1 MAKSMMHIASEK
13 PELGAVQ
20 KCVGSFGILFSSPK
34 GARVLRRT
42 QTAKL
47 ESRLCVFLRE
57 TSFYRTATPGRINDL
72 LTKRRLSLVRCR

>member
-13 PELGAVQ
+13 PGLGAVQ
-20 KCVGSFGILFSSPK
+20 KCVGSFDILFSSPK

-57 TSFYRTATPGRINDL
+57 TKHPFTGL
-72 LTKRRLSLVRCR
+72 RRLVVSTIS